1 MVNNL
6 PVMEETQVWS
16 LGWEDPLEKGMATDS
31 SILAWNIPWMEE
43 TGGLQFMG
51 VSKSQ
56 TRLSDYGFC
65 SSAICGLCVWSKDR
79 HSSSLVTQPLG
90 LNFDFGS
97 SSACGPPWVSV
108 PCPGEKEW
116 KQQLMGAHLLAQAR
130 RNKAATAGVCVKCP
144 QWQRRTGSCNRLR
157 RTLSGANP
165 CHDPGGCVDWGGLG
179 LRCGWACS
187 DRGLSRC
194 LWRQGA
200 AGREG
205 IAVVSLTLRPW
216 HLASRASWA
225 SSENFPGWGASSCR
239 PVRLPLH
246 SRQLSSRWVCSPNPT
261 SQGSVPL
268 CAKRHTT
275 QPGACRTAALT
286 PRVVLPLP
294 CPPQTSCCVPL
305 WPPGAPVLL
314 QLVSLQRGF
323 SKCRDFFSP
332 SATCR
337 GWWSLPIFSFFPFF
351 CLTRLCG
358 DFLVPLGVSGLP
370 SASVQLLICEN
381 SSVCRCTLDV
391 LVSRSKFCFLL
402 FYPILS
408 SLD

>member
-1 MVNNL
+1 MVKNL

-51 VSKSQ
+51 SQRVRHDWVTKASALLPSGDCVSA
-56 TRLSDYGFC
+56 R
-65 SSAICGLCVWSKDR
+65 KDCY
-79 HSSSLVTQPLG
+79 SSSLVTQPLG
-90 LNFDFGS
+90 LSFDFGS

-130 RNKAATAGVCVKCP
+130 RNKAATAGVCVKCR
-144 QWQRRTGSCNRLR
+144 QWQRRTGSCNRLGC
-157 RTLSGANP
+157 TLSGANP
-165 CHDPGGCVDWGGLG
+165 SHDPGGCVDWGGLG

-194 LWRQGA
+194 LWRHCSGEPGPSTVA
-200 AGREG
+200 
-205 IAVVSLTLRPW
+205 
-216 HLASRASWA
+216 LASRASWA
-225 SSENFPGWGASSCR
+225 SSENFPGWGAPSCR

-246 SRQLSSRWVCSPNPT
+246 SRQQSSPWVCSPNPT

-268 CAKRHTT
+268 CAKRHIT

-358 DFLVPLGVSGLP
+358 DFLVPLGVSGLLLVF
-370 SASVQLLICEN
+370 SCWSV
-381 SSVCRCTLDV
+381 RTLPFVDV
-391 LVSRSKFCFLL
+391 LLMYLWVEANSVSSYFTL
-402 FYPILS
+402 FYL
-408 SLD
+408 L